1 MPLFPLGA
9 AYLPYTTPVL
19 NIFEPRYR
27 KMYDDIL
34 FNGARRFMVTNVDEE
49 TGRLA
54 EVGVVFYLD
63 DLKEVSQQ
71 TDDRVKFVGQHR
83 VIGRVKLLSV
93 LNPSAIATR
102 ETYLRAEVC
111 DVTDE
116 VEELDEEEESAVSSL
131 FIELVGMQKELGEEP
146 RFTEAV
152 KGRLSFSTGS
162 GEDDK
167 GLWGTILLW
176 QQFLEQRTAVLA
188 QRMQREI
195 QQSVATYLQQNSIRQ
210 ELVNAKGEIRLEDLP
225 PELLQ
230 TIRNTQSRYREELEA
245 LDADPSSTIF
255 QQLLQSASHRERLLI
270 FRALLNKERKR
281 LSARAMLQ
289 SVFNK

>member
-1 MPLFPLGA
+1 
-9 AYLPYTTPVL
+9 
-19 NIFEPRYR
+19 
-27 KMYDDIL
+27 
-34 FNGARRFMVTNVDEE
+34 VTNVDEK

-71 TDDRVKFVGQHR
+71 TDDRVKYVGQHR
-83 VIGRVKLLSV
+83 VIGRVRLLSV
-93 LNPSAIATR
+93 LNPAASVSR

-116 VEELDEEEESAVSSL
+116 EEALDETEEAAVSSL
-131 FIELVGMQKELGEEP
+131 FVDLVGMQKELGEEP

-152 KGRLSFSTGS
+152 KGRLSFSAGS
-162 GEDDK
+162 GDDDK

-195 QQSVATYLQQNSIRQ
+195 QQSVASYLQQNSIRQ
-210 ELVNAKGEIRLEDLP
+210 DLVNSKGEIRLEDLP

-245 LDADPSSTIF
+245 LDADPASASF
-255 QQLLQSASHRERLLI
+255 QRLLQSSSHRERLLV
-270 FRALLNKERKR
+270 FRGLLDKERKR

-289 SVFNK
+289 SVFKK